1 MLVKLFVLKI
11 DNDYKTF
18 VFSYNGTGRKM
29 VIASTRGSS
38 FFIFFSSFFFLFYL
52 FDSFLE
58 PLTQGSE
65 A

>member
-11 DNDYKTF
+11 DDDYKTF
-18 VFSYNGTGRKM
+18 VFNYNSTIRKM

-38 FFIFFSSFFFLFYL
+38 FFLFFSSFFFLFCQ
-52 FDSFLE
+52 FDSVLE